1 MDMVNFLTIEDGD
14 DLVLAFSFDE
24 GTRFGVDGYIIQRS
38 PKYEF
43 ILLPGER
50 GPSVDWTD
58 DDERNLLT
66 RVEVTPQHII
76 LETTRDTHVFDIS
89 RITADEHA
97 ELLAILAKMN
107 SDHVFDLQI
116 FDQD

>member
-1 MDMVNFLTIEDGD
+1 MDVVNFLTIEDRD

-24 GTRFGVDGYIIQRS
+24 GTRFGVDGYIIQRT

-43 ILLPGER
+43 ILLPGEK
-50 GPSVDWTD
+50 GPTVDWTD
-58 DDERNLLT
+58 DDERILLT

-76 LETTRDTHVFDIS
+76 LETTRDTHMFDIS
-89 RITADEHA
+89 KITADEHA
-97 ELLAILAKMN
+97 EMLAILEKMN
-107 SDHVFDLQI
+107 FDHAFDFQI